1 MMGAMATPPGE
12 GDLDRLIER
21 AARGGQRA
29 WPGVLARHRGRLRR
43 MVALRLDRRLQGRID
58 PSDVLQEACLEAS
71 ARLGEY
77 LQNPTMP
84 FFLWLRFLTG
94 QKLVALQ
101 RRHLGT
107 QKRAAGREF
116 SL

>member
-1 MMGAMATPPGE
+1 ETDRGRRLRMSPMTVDPGE
-12 GDLDRLIER
+12 TSGLLRR
-21 AARGGQRA
+21 AAQGDQEG
-29 WPGVLARHRGRLRR
+29 WGELLLRHQDRLRR

-58 PSDVLQEACLEAS
+58 PSDVLQEAYLEAS
-71 ARLGEY
+71 ARLDEY

-84 FFLWLRFLTG
+84 FYLWLRFLTG

-107 QKRAAGREF
+107 Q
-116 SL
+116 